1 MAGMEAKGIKYI
13 ATLAALVIALIHLI
27 WPTLRIDAITV
38 TLLVVAVIPW
48 LGSLFK
54 SIELPGGLKVQYQ
67 DLEKIGE
74 RARNAGLL
82 SEEAV
87 KGKEDYSFLTV
98 APADPNLALAG
109 LRIELEKRLFK
120 LAESRNLKPFR
131 RSLSTL
137 LNDLNRRELINGAE
151 RNLLS
156 DLIGLLNLA
165 VHGAVVDPSAAEW
178 ALDVGP
184 QILGALD
191 ERTASTE
198 IHYKGI
204 T

>member
-1 MAGMEAKGIKYI
+1 MEAKGIKYI
-13 ATLAALVIALIHLI
+13 VTLAAFVIALIHLI
-27 WPTLRIDAITV
+27 WPTLKIDAITV
-38 TLLVVAVIPW
+38 TLLVVAVLPW

-67 DLEKIGE
+67 DLEKIGQ
-74 RARNAGLL
+74 RARDAGLL
-82 SEEAV
+82 SKEAG

-98 APADPNLALAG
+98 APTDPNLALAG

-120 LAESRNLKPFR
+120 LAESRDLKPLKR
-131 RSLSTL
+131 GLSAL
-137 LNDLNRRELINGAE
+137 LTDLNRHELIDGAE

-156 DLIGLLNLA
+156 DLIYLLNSA
-165 VHGAVVDPSAAEW
+165 VHGAVVDPSASEW

-184 QILGALD
+184 QILRALD
-191 ERTASTE
+191 ERAASTE
-198 IHYKGI
+198 IRYKGI